1 MKKFILILLI
11 ILLAG
16 GVYFGYKT
24 LYPKPM
30 PKPTPTTLP
39 GSSAVASPDQP
50 MTFTLSQLAQHG
62 GKDNCWLAI
71 DGKVYDMTPFV
82 ASGFHPGKEAIL
94 QGCGGDATELFNT
107 RPMGSKTSH
116 SERARSMLP
125 KYFIGNLA
133 N

>member
-1 MKKFILILLI
+1 MKKLTLVLLP
-11 ILLAG
+11 LLLVG
-16 GVYFGYKT
+16 GLYYVYQMM
-24 LYPKPM
+24 YPEPM
-30 PKPTPTTLP
+30 PKPVP
-39 GSSAVASPDQP
+39 SSIASPEAV
-50 MTFTLSQLAQHG
+50 MTFTLEQLAGHSD
-62 GKDNCWLAI
+62 KTSCWLAI
-71 DGKVYDMTPFV
+71 DSKVYDVTLFV

-107 RPMGSKTSH
+107 RPMAKNPSSH